1 MNSLDFV
8 PLRRNKALHLTTN
21 KAPMLFDEIC
31 YFSIHLQCYLFQI
44 ARKMR
49 ARQRYLR
56 DLKRAIHKSGKQSYL
71 STTIQRLLLIGF
83 RVCDLKC
90 TMSMK

>member
-8 PLRRNKALHLTTN
+8 PLRRNKALYLTTN
-21 KAPMLFDEIC
+21 KTRMLFDEIC

-44 ARKMR
+44 AQKMR

-56 DLKRAIHKSGKQSYL
+56 DLKRAIHKSGKRSYQPL
-71 STTIQRLLLIGF
+71 SI
-83 RVCDLKC
+83 CC
-90 TMSMK
+90 